1 MAKKMTKKEM
11 FAKLYELIENSS
23 VNDKVEL
30 LGFIDHEVELLEKK
44 ASAKSQTKTQKEN
57 VGIKDT
63 IKMVLADNDEQMTIT
78 DMLKDERLA
87 GFTNQKISAL
97 CTQLVECGEIVRVV
111 DKRKTYFT
119 LAN

>member
-1 MAKKMTKKEM
+1 MTKKEM

-57 VGIKDT
+57 IGIKD
-63 IKMVLADNDEQMTIT
+63 IILDVLADNENPMSVS
-78 DMLKDERLA
+78 DMLKDERLSTY
-87 GFTNQKISAL
+87 TNQKISAL
-97 CTQLVECGEIVRVV
+97 VKQLVDNGSVVRVV